1 MLAKTLLWFIIS
13 GLLGGAGA
21 AEREREI
28 YTRVLFSV
36 CGVFQGYLEEL
47 VRLRERER
55 YILGYYSVCV
65 VYFRAIWRSWCG

>member
-1 MLAKTLLWFIIS
+1 MWCIS
-13 GLLGGAGA
+13 GLFGGAGA

-47 VRLRERER
+47 VRLRERDI
-55 YILGYYSVCV
+55 Y
-65 VYFRAIWRSWCG
+65 